1 MSDRE
6 KVINDQQR
14 QIEELE
20 ERNAPSSKR
29 RRCLMTKR
37 ELLEGYRLL
46 VIEIET
52 LERQS
57 KFLNQF
63 IGGPRP
69 VHAIQLTGMPR
80 GTNDPEAAMLQ
91 RADTDEV
98 LDKLE
103 KKCAELRELVG
114 EFEVIMDG
122 IKDRRLQV
130 IVRDYYALGWTDER
144 IGDQL
149 EITRQHVNR
158 LRTAYIEELK

>member
-1 MSDRE
+1 
-6 KVINDQQR
+6 
-14 QIEELE
+14 
-20 ERNAPSSKR
+20 
-29 RRCLMTKR
+29 MTKR

-80 GTNDPEAAMLQ
+80 GTNDPEAAILQ

-158 LRTAYIEELK
+158 LRTAYLEGLK

>member
-1 MSDRE
+1 
-6 KVINDQQR
+6 
-14 QIEELE
+14 
-20 ERNAPSSKR
+20 
-29 RRCLMTKR
+29 MTKR
-37 ELLEGYRLL
+37 ELLENYRLL

-98 LDKLE
+98 LDKIE
-103 KKCAELRELVG
+103 KKCAELRELVE
-114 EFEVIMDG
+114 EFEQVMDA
-122 IKDRRLQV
+122 ISDRRLQI

-158 LRTAYIEELK
+158 IRTAYIEELK